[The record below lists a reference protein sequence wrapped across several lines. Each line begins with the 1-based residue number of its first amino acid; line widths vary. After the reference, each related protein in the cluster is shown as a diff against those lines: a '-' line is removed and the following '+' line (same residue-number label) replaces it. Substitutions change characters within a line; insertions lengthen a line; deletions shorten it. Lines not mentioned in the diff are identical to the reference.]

1 MEKNRQTR
9 SDSAAAAL
17 DAAKN
22 AARPPLRPPSHVRLS
37 VGAEDYFADI
47 VRARAREEWN
57 PHQLTIAAQMAECM
71 ADQDEVREELALSGW
86 VVVNKKGTEVAN
98 PLVGI
103 NEALARRQM
112 ALGRSL
118 QMVGRALGDP
128 RKPLGK
134 RAAEENARKLREEV
148 EGEED
153 EDGQPAGGDGLL
165 A

>member
-1 MEKNRQTR
+1 MTTKQRQAR

-17 DAAKN
+17 EAAKN
-22 AARPPLRPPSHVRLS
+22 AALPPLRPPTHVQLS
-37 VGAEDYFADI
+37 ASAESYFEDI
-47 VRARAREEWN
+47 VRARARSEWN

-71 ADQDEVREELALSGW
+71 AEQDEVRALYALEGW
-86 VVVNKKGTEVAN
+86 TVVNAKGTVVAN

-103 NEALARRQM
+103 AEALARRQM

-134 RAAEENARKLREEV
+134 RALEEQARQLRGEV
-148 EGEED
+148 EQED
-153 EDGQPAGGDGLL
+153 DVTAGGDGLL

>member
-1 MEKNRQTR
+1 MDKKRQTR

-17 DAAKN
+17 EAAKN
-22 AARPPLRPPSHVRLS
+22 AARPALRPPSHVRLS

-71 ADQDEVREELALSGW
+71 ADQDEVRAQLQLDGW
-86 VVVNKKGTEVAN
+86 TTINGKGTEVAN

-128 RKPLGK
+128 RKPQGK
-134 RAAEENARKLREEV
+134 RDAEERARQLREEV
-148 EGEED
+148 EGEEG